1 MDKIKRNDPCPCG
14 SGKKYKKCCMGS
26 EAAQD
31 QIEEQLYT
39 QELYTIQ
46 AQLVEYAMSEH
57 DYKMVTLANE
67 LFIRHNIPKELEETY
82 MHGVFP
88 WAIFHQ
94 SVNQWNKTIVKEYIQ
109 RYTSTFS
116 TDKVKET
123 VDGWRDAYMSVYLVE
138 ECTSNTA
145 VVKEYGDP
153 QPFSIL
159 LPDGADLSKG
169 EIIAG
174 IMLPVKDGAMPF
186 IELLKISNDA
196 MKTII
201 TKLGEED
208 KSIRTLMHTSFPEVL
223 SEIVKLKDN
232 KSTEEKT
239 DLQWAREEDKKVG
252 SLFTEHASDE
262 LSSDQRTDMLT
273 FWRKYSEVEAP
284 SIRKPAIFAAALEY
298 LAAKEFGVSVSQ
310 SALAKKYETSP
321 SSISSKYK
329 AMAEKFDLVPQ

>member
-1 MDKIKRNDPCPCG
+1 
-14 SGKKYKKCCMGS
+14 MGS
-26 EAAQD
+26 ETAQH

-109 RYTSTFS
+109 GYTSTFS
-116 TDKVKET
+116 TDKVKAT
-123 VDGWRDAYMSVYLVE
+123 VDSWRDAYMSVYLVE
-138 ECTSNTA
+138 ETTGNTA
-145 VVKEYGDP
+145 IVKEYSAT

-169 EIIAG
+169 EIVAG

-201 TKLGEED
+201 TKLEQEE
-208 KSIRTLMHTSFPEVL
+208 KSIRTLMHTAFPEVL
-223 SEIVKLKDN
+223 SDIVKLKDGRTPN
-232 KSTEEKT
+232 ESQE
-239 DLQWAREEDKKVG
+239 LQWAREEDEKVG
-252 SLFTEHASDE
+252 SLFTEHANDE
-262 LSSDQRTDMLT
+262 FSSEQLDDILS
-273 FWRKYSEVEAP
+273 FWRKYSEEEAP

-298 LAAKEFGVSVSQ
+298 LAAKEYGVSASQ

>member
-26 EAAQD
+26 EAAQG

-67 LFIRHNIPKELEETY
+67 LFIRYNIPKELEETY
-82 MHGVFP
+82 MHGIFP

-109 RYTSTFS
+109 RYASTFS
-116 TDKVKET
+116 TDT
-123 VDGWRDAYMSVYLVE
+123 VREAVQDWRDAYMSVYLVE
-138 ECTSNTA
+138 ETTGNTA
-145 VVKEYGDP
+145 VVKEYSAS

-159 LPDGADLSKG
+159 LPDGADLTRG
-169 EIIAG
+169 EIVAG
-174 IMLPVKDGAMPF
+174 IMLPVKGGAMPF
-186 IELLKISNDA
+186 IELLKISNEA

-201 TKLGEED
+201 TKLEQD
-208 KSIRTLMHTSFPEVL
+208 QQTIRTLMHTAFPEVL
-223 SEIVKLKDN
+223 SDIVKLKSGSKEN
-232 KSTEEKT
+232 EKT
-239 DLQWAREEDKKVG
+239 ELQWEREEDQEVA
-252 SLFTEHASDE
+252 SLFTKLSDE
-262 LSSDQRTDMLT
+262 ISTDQRDEILS
-273 FWRKYSEVEAP
+273 FWMRYSETESP

-298 LAAKEFGVSVSQ
+298 LAAKQYGISVSQ
-310 SALAKKYETSP
+310 SALAKKYETSA

-329 AMAEKFDLVPQ
+329 AMAKEFELVPQ